1 VAGAVGGADE
11 TNLTGLTGTNP
22 VFERLWGLLRR
33 AGRSQLVPRMGYGP
47 YHCFGVEWL

>member
-1 VAGAVGGADE
+1 MAGAVGGADE

-33 AGRSQLVPRMGYGP
+33 AGRSRGP
-47 YHCFGVEWL
+47 YQCFGVEWL